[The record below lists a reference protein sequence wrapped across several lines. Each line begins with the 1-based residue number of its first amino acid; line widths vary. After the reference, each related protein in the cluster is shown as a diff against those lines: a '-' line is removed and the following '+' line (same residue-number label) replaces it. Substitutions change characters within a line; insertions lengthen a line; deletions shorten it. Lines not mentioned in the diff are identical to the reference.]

1 MMQLPIMRQRW
12 HELILVQMLGVDMS
26 RVKIDY
32 GSYIRSHKQGRVKG
46 SRIAESL
53 ILLSKPKT
61 KKVEEVIR
69 P

>member
-1 MMQLPIMRQRW
+1 
-12 HELILVQMLGVDMS
+12 MS